1 MKIVMNIDSNFIII
15 CPACGYSFK
24 KPEITAKKKTLTC
37 PMCRYVFK
45 NPNEMPSKFD
55 DFTI

>member
-1 MKIVMNIDSNFIII
+1 MTIVMNIDSNFILI

-24 KPEITAKKKTLTC
+24 KPDLIPKKKRFIC
-37 PMCRYVFK
+37 PMCRYIFK
-45 NPNEMPSKFD
+45 DHNDMPSKFD

>member
-1 MKIVMNIDSNFIII
+1 MMNIDSNFIII

-24 KPEITAKKKTLTC
+24 KPDMGAKKKRLTC
-37 PMCRYVFK
+37 PMCRYIFK
-45 NPNEMPSKFD
+45 NPDEMPSKFD